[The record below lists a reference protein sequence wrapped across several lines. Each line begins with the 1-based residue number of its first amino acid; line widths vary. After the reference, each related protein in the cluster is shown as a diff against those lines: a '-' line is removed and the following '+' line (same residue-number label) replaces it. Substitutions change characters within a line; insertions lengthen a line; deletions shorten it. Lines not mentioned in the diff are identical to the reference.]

1 MNFLVRKA
9 LDGDHRAIARLIS
22 LVENESS
29 FASQIMKEL
38 YAYTGNA
45 HIIGITGSPGAGKS
59 TLLDKLISSF
69 KKLGKKI
76 GVIAVDPTS
85 PVSGGAI
92 LGDRLRMQSHALIQT
107 YS

>member
-38 YAYTGNA
+38 
-45 HIIGITGSPGAGKS
+45 
-59 TLLDKLISSF
+59 
-69 KKLGKKI
+69 
-76 GVIAVDPTS
+76 
-85 PVSGGAI
+85 
-92 LGDRLRMQSHALIQT
+92 
-107 YS
+107 

>member
-38 YAYTGNA
+38 YVYTGNA
-45 HIIGITGSPGAGKS
+45 HIIG
-59 TLLDKLISSF
+59 
-69 KKLGKKI
+69 
-76 GVIAVDPTS
+76 
-85 PVSGGAI
+85 
-92 LGDRLRMQSHALIQT
+92 
-107 YS
+107 